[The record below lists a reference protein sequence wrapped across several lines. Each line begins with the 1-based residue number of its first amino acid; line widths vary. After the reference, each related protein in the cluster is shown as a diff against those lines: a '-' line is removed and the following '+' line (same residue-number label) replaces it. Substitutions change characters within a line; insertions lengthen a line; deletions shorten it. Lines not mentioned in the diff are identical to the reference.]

1 MKPTHSAF
9 NFRSLAGLLL
19 FLIPLLSW
27 LPGCDLKPKEVVPS
41 YIRIDTFSFQSTG
54 PDSSGYPTQR
64 ISDVWVYVN
73 NLVVGIYELPVAKI
87 PVLAEGKARISI
99 QAGIYTDG
107 VRKNRVYYPFYRS
120 YETEVDL
127 RPGETQT
134 LKPHFAYTAQKKIPF
149 NFYQDFESSDTGCF
163 KGDLGTVEIS
173 RKVHEPGTSQALFG
187 SRYAEIHTLSA
198 TDNLEFACEP
208 YIQLKSNGDPVY
220 LEFDYRSSCQINV
233 GVKCRIGTEV
243 KGNASDLYLL
253 PNEKWTKIY
262 VSLGEETRA
271 FNTDAILAQ
280 RPATFRFFLRTRT
293 PPGANNY
300 LQIDNIRLIN

>member
-1 MKPTHSAF
+1 MKARHSVF
-9 NFRSLAGLLL
+9 DFRSLAGLPL
-19 FLIPLLSW
+19 FLLLLLGW
-27 LPGCDLKPKEVVPS
+27 LPGCDTKPKEVIPS
-41 YIRIDTFSFQSTG
+41 YIRIDTFAFQGTG
-54 PDSSGYPTQR
+54 PDSTGYPTQR

-87 PVLAEGKARISI
+87 PVLAEGNANISI
-99 QAGIYTDG
+99 QAGVYTDG

-120 YETEVDL
+120 FETRVNL
-127 RPGETQT
+127 VPGETSTIQ
-134 LKPHFAYTAQKKIPF
+134 PRFSYTAQKKIPF
-149 NFYQDFESSDTGCF
+149 NFYQDFEASDTGCF
-163 KGDLGTVEIS
+163 KGDLGTVEID
-173 RKVHEPGTSQALFG
+173 RKIHEPGTNALLYG
-187 SRYAEIHTLSA
+187 QRYAEVRTLTA
-198 TDNLEFACEP
+198 EDNLEFACEP

-271 FNTDAILAQ
+271 FNTDAILAR